1 MCVLKHCYSRV
12 CTSTQALQLLCTVSS
27 VPTSTTALLRCV
39 THSSYARRY
48 SGSSTYY
55 YTQAL
60 RPTDSY
66 TRTTRTYAAAQR
78 RSKEVRQQT
87 RRMERAGHISAA
99 LGARRR
105 LAAEVAVSD
114 AYHPGYKAPCEMR
127 GDRFFPVILTNH
139 GGWYYH
145 SSDFMMEVTH
155 SGDKADSFNI
165 EAERFDH
172 YSRTWASW
180 QHSAFLMQAVSC
192 TMAQAAYVA
201 MVSQSKKDLAI
212 ESGGRSS
219 FESYG
224 RSAGVQPPS
233 PRVNRP

>member
-1 MCVLKHCYSRV
+1 MYDV
-12 CTSTQALQLLCTVSS
+12 CRLFL
-27 VPTSTTALLRCV
+27 P
-39 THSSYARRY
+39 
-48 SGSSTYY
+48 
-55 YTQAL
+55 
-60 RPTDSY
+60 
-66 TRTTRTYAAAQR
+66 
-78 RSKEVRQQT
+78 RQQT
-87 RRMERAGHISAA
+87 CRMERAGHIPAA
-99 LGARRR
+99 SGARRR
-105 LAAEVAVSD
+105 LAAEVAVPG
-114 AYHPGYKAPCEMR
+114 AHHPGYKAPCEVR
-127 GDRFFPVILTNH
+127 GDPFFPVILTNH

-192 TMAQAAYVA
+192 TRAQAAYVA
-201 MVSQSKKDLAI
+201 MVSQSKKDPAA

>member
-1 MCVLKHCYSRV
+1 M
-12 CTSTQALQLLCTVSS
+12 
-27 VPTSTTALLRCV
+27 
-39 THSSYARRY
+39 RR
-48 SGSSTYY
+48 
-55 YTQAL
+55 
-60 RPTDSY
+60 
-66 TRTTRTYAAAQR
+66 
-78 RSKEVRQQT
+78 QT

-114 AYHPGYKAPCEMR
+114 AYHPGYKVPCEMW

-145 SSDFMMEVTH
+145 SNDFMVEVTH

-180 QHSAFLMQAVSC
+180 QHSAFLMQAVLTS
-192 TMAQAAYVA
+192 
-201 MVSQSKKDLAI
+201 LW
-212 ESGGRSS
+212 
-219 FESYG
+219 
-224 RSAGVQPPS
+224 
-233 PRVNRP
+233 

>member
-1 MCVLKHCYSRV
+1 M
-12 CTSTQALQLLCTVSS
+12 
-27 VPTSTTALLRCV
+27 
-39 THSSYARRY
+39 
-48 SGSSTYY
+48 
-55 YTQAL
+55 
-60 RPTDSY
+60 
-66 TRTTRTYAAAQR
+66 
-78 RSKEVRQQT
+78 
-87 RRMERAGHISAA
+87 
-99 LGARRR
+99 
-105 LAAEVAVSD
+105 SD

-145 SSDFMMEVTH
+145 SNDFMMEVTH

-192 TMAQAAYVA
+192 SMAQAAYVA
-201 MVSQSKKDLAI
+201 MVTQSKKDLAA
-212 ESGGRSS
+212 ESGGRSA
-219 FESYG
+219 FESYNG

-233 PRVNRP
+233 PRANRP

>member
-1 MCVLKHCYSRV
+1 
-12 CTSTQALQLLCTVSS
+12 
-27 VPTSTTALLRCV
+27 
-39 THSSYARRY
+39 
-48 SGSSTYY
+48 
-55 YTQAL
+55 
-60 RPTDSY
+60 
-66 TRTTRTYAAAQR
+66 
-78 RSKEVRQQT
+78 
-87 RRMERAGHISAA
+87 
-99 LGARRR
+99 
-105 LAAEVAVSD
+105 
-114 AYHPGYKAPCEMR
+114 MR

-201 MVSQSKKDLAI
+201 MVTQSKKDLAA
-212 ESGGRSS
+212 ESGGRSA

>member
-1 MCVLKHCYSRV
+1 MATREIDDRAAAVGSL
-12 CTSTQALQLLCTVSS
+12 SS
-27 VPTSTTALLRCV
+27 AVPAER
-39 THSSYARRY
+39 
-48 SGSSTYY
+48 
-55 YTQAL
+55 
-60 RPTDSY
+60 
-66 TRTTRTYAAAQR
+66 AAAQR
-78 RSKEVRQQT
+78 RSKEVRQQA
-87 RRMERAGHISAA
+87 RHMERAGHISAA

-145 SSDFMMEVTH
+145 SNDFMVEVTH

-201 MVSQSKKDLAI
+201 MVTQSKKDLAA

>member
-1 MCVLKHCYSRV
+1 
-12 CTSTQALQLLCTVSS
+12 
-27 VPTSTTALLRCV
+27 
-39 THSSYARRY
+39 
-48 SGSSTYY
+48 
-55 YTQAL
+55 
-60 RPTDSY
+60 
-66 TRTTRTYAAAQR
+66 
-78 RSKEVRQQT
+78 
-87 RRMERAGHISAA
+87 
-99 LGARRR
+99 
-105 LAAEVAVSD
+105 
-114 AYHPGYKAPCEMR
+114 MR
-127 GDRFFPVILTNH
+127 GGRFFPVILTNH

-201 MVSQSKKDLAI
+201 MVTQSKKDLAA